1 MRLRLEGRLLKVEV
15 ECAECLLHRG
25 LLQILEAIDDPSL
38 QFKTMSALFQLLAE
52 EFKPTAVPAYLG
64 TERDRLIKRMT
75 GNPDPYAKIKQRS
88 NRKALEFLPFAEK
101 LISNEPSPDA
111 RFRKACLCSIVGN
124 VMEFDIPG
132 HNFKYE
138 DIGRLV
144 QKAEDDLPID
154 EIAEIFDT
162 VKKAREILY
171 LTDNAGEI
179 AFDKLLVGELK
190 NLGAHVT
197 VAVKGGPIINDAT
210 MEDAK
215 YVGMDR
221 VADDVI
227 TTGTDA
233 VGLMPEQCSREFLDV
248 YGSVDLVFAKGMG
261 YVETLTE
268 LDLAFPHALLL
279 RTKCQPVANFLK
291 IEREKNVAKLML

>member
-1 MRLRLEGRLLKVEV
+1 LEI
-15 ECAECLLHRG
+15 AE
-25 LLQILEAIDDPSL
+25 ATDDPFL
-38 QFKTMSALFQLLAE
+38 QFKVASALFQLLAK

-64 TERDRLIKRMT
+64 TKRDRLIKRMT
-75 GNPDPYAKIKQRS
+75 GNSDPYAKIKQKS
-88 NRKALEFLPFAEK
+88 NQKALEFLPLARK
-101 LISNEPSPDA
+101 LVSSGSSPEL
-111 RFRKACLCSIVGN
+111 RFKKACLCSIVGN
-124 VMEFDIPG
+124 IMEFDIPG
-132 HNFKYE
+132 HAFKYE

-144 QKAEDDLPID
+144 QTAEDDLAID
-154 EIAEIFDT
+154 EIADIFNA
-162 VKKAREILY
+162 VGEARRILY

-179 AFDKLLVGELK
+179 AFDKLLVDELK
-190 NLGAHVT
+190 KRGAHVT

-215 YVGMDR
+215 YIGIDK
-221 VADDVI
+221 VADGII

-248 YGSVDLVFAKGMG
+248 YNSVDLVLAKGMG

-279 RTKCQPVANFLK
+279 RTKCQPVANFLNVEK
-291 IEREKNVAKLML
+291 GKNVAKLMS

>member
-1 MRLRLEGRLLKVEV
+1 LKVDV
-15 ECAECLLHRG
+15 ECAGCLLHRG
-25 LLQILEAIDDPSL
+25 LWEIAEATDDRSL
-38 QFKTMSALFQLLAE
+38 RFQVTSALFRLLAK
-52 EFKPTAVPAYLG
+52 EFRSTAVPAYLG

-75 GNPDPYAKIKQRS
+75 GNCDPYAEIKQRS
-88 NRKALEFLPFAEK
+88 NREAMEFLPLARK
-101 LISNEPSPDA
+101 LVLNEASSKL

-132 HNFKYE
+132 HAFKYE

-144 QKAEDDLPID
+144 QRAEDDLAID
-154 EIAEIFDT
+154 EIAEIFDA
-162 VKKAREILY
+162 VKEARRILF

-179 AFDKLLVGELK
+179 ALDTLLVGELK
-190 NLGAHVT
+190 RLGAHVT

-210 MEDAK
+210 MEDATF
-215 YVGMDR
+215 VGLDK

-227 TTGTDA
+227 TTGTDG

-248 YGSVDLVFAKGMG
+248 YESVDLVMAKGMG

-268 LDLAFPHALLL
+268 LDLSFPHSLLL
-279 RTKCQPVANFLK
+279 RTKCQPVADFLRV
-291 IEREKNVAKLML
+291 ERGKNIAMLMA

>member
-1 MRLRLEGRLLKVEV
+1 MKVEFQ
-15 ECAECLLHRG
+15 CANCIFHRG
-25 LLQILEAIDDPSL
+25 ISEIAEATVDPSL
-38 QFKTMSALFQLLAE
+38 QFKVASALFHLLAK

-64 TERDRLIKRMT
+64 TKRDRLIKKMT
-75 GNPDPYAKIKQRS
+75 GNSDPYAKVKQQS

-101 LISNEPSPDA
+101 LILNEPSPDA

-132 HNFKYE
+132 HAFKYE

-144 QKAEDDLPID
+144 QRAEEELAVD
-154 EIAEIFDT
+154 EIAEIFNR
-162 VKKAREILY
+162 VEKAGRILY

-210 MEDAK
+210 MEDAR
-215 YVGMDR
+215 YIGMDR
-221 VADDVI
+221 VADSVI

-233 VGLMPEQCSREFLDV
+233 VGLMLEECSREFLDV

-268 LDLAFPHALLL
+268 LDLDFSHALLL
-279 RTKCQPVANFLK
+279 RTKCQPVANFLRVGK
-291 IEREKNVAKLML
+291 DRNVAKLTL

>member
-1 MRLRLEGRLLKVEV
+1 MRDHRLKVEV
-15 ECAECLLHRG
+15 ECAECLFHRG
-25 LLQILEAIDDPSL
+25 LFAITEATDDPSL
-38 QFKTMSALFQLLAE
+38 QFEVTSALFRLLAK
-52 EFKPTAVPAYLG
+52 EFKSTAVPAYLG

-75 GNPDPYAKIKQRS
+75 GSPDPYTQIKQRS
-88 NRKALEFLPFAEK
+88 NRKALKFIPLARK
-101 LISNEPSPDA
+101 LVSNESSPEL

-132 HNFKYE
+132 HIFKYE
-138 DIGRLV
+138 DMGRLV
-144 QKAEDDLPID
+144 QRAEDDLVID
-154 EIAEIFDT
+154 NIAEIFDA
-162 VKKAREILY
+162 VRETSRVLY

-179 AFDKLLVGELK
+179 VFDKLLVGELRK
-190 NLGAHVT
+190 LGTQVI

-215 YVGMDR
+215 YVGMDK

-233 VGLMPEQCSREFLDV
+233 VGLMPGECSPDFLEIYD
-248 YGSVDLVFAKGMG
+248 SVDLVFAKGMG

-268 LDLAFPHALLL
+268 LDLTTPHALLL
-279 RTKCQPVANFLK
+279 RTKCQPVANFLNVEK
-291 IEREKNVAKLML
+291 GKNVAKLML

>member
-1 MRLRLEGRLLKVEV
+1 VFE
-15 ECAECLLHRG
+15 
-25 LLQILEAIDDPSL
+25 ITEATNDSSL
-38 QFKTMSALFQLLAE
+38 QFEIASALLKLLAK
-52 EFKPTAVPAYLG
+52 EFKPTAVPAYVG

-75 GNPDPYAKIKQRS
+75 DNADPYAEIKRRS
-88 NRKALEFLPFAEK
+88 NRKALEFLPFARE
-101 LISNEPSPDA
+101 LVLNESSPEL

-132 HNFKYE
+132 HTFKYE
-138 DIGRLV
+138 DIRGLV
-144 QKAEDDLPID
+144 QRAEDDLAID
-154 EIAEIFDT
+154 EVAEIFDA
-162 VKKAREILY
+162 VEKARRVLY

-179 AFDKLLVGELK
+179 AFDKLLVGALK
-190 NLGAHVT
+190 KLGAQVI

-215 YVGMDR
+215 YVGMEKI
-221 VADDVI
+221 ADDVI

-233 VGLMPEQCSREFLDV
+233 VGLMPEQCSREFLNV
-248 YGSVDLVFAKGMG
+248 YGSVDLVLAKGMG

-279 RTKCQPVANFLK
+279 RTKCQPVANFLNVK
-291 IEREKNVAKLML
+291 RGRNVAKLML

>member
-1 MRLRLEGRLLKVEV
+1 MKVEV
-15 ECAECLLHRG
+15 ECATCLLHRG
-25 LLQILEAIDDPSL
+25 LLEILEATDDSFL
-38 QFKTMSALFQLLAE
+38 QFKAMSALFRLLAE
-52 EFKPTAVPAYLG
+52 EFRPTAVPAYLG
-64 TERDRLIKRMT
+64 TERDRLIKRIT
-75 GNPDPYAKIKQRS
+75 DNPDPYAKIKQRS
-88 NRKALEFLPFAEK
+88 NRKALEFLPLARK
-101 LISNEPSPDA
+101 LISSESSPEL

-132 HNFKYE
+132 HTFKYG
-138 DIGRLV
+138 DVGRLV
-144 QKAEDDLPID
+144 QRAEDDLAID
-154 EIAEIFDT
+154 DIAEIFDA
-162 VKKAREILY
+162 VEEARRILY

-190 NLGAHVT
+190 KLGSHVI

-215 YVGMDR
+215 YVGMDKI
-221 VADDVI
+221 VDDVI

-233 VGLMPEQCSREFLDV
+233 VGLMPEQCSFEFLRV
-248 YGSVDLVFAKGMG
+248 YDSVDLVLAKGMG

-279 RTKCQPVANFLK
+279 RTKCQPVANFLDVK
-291 IEREKNVAKLML
+291 KGKNVAKSIF

>member
-1 MRLRLEGRLLKVEV
+1 MKVEV
-15 ECAECLLHRG
+15 ECATCLLHRG
-25 LLQILEAIDDPSL
+25 LLEILEATDDSPL
-38 QFKTMSALFQLLAE
+38 QFKAMSALFRLLAE
-52 EFKPTAVPAYLG
+52 EFRPTAVPAYLG

-75 GNPDPYAKIKQRS
+75 GNPDPYAKIKRRS
-88 NRKALEFLPFAEK
+88 NQKALEFFPLARK
-101 LISNEPSPDA
+101 LVSNESSSEL

-132 HNFKYE
+132 HTFKYG

-144 QKAEDDLPID
+144 QRAEDDLTID
-154 EIAEIFDT
+154 EITEIFDA
-162 VKKAREILY
+162 VKGARRILY

-179 AFDKLLVGELK
+179 VFDKLWVNELK
-190 NLGAHVT
+190 KLGAHVI
-197 VAVKGGPIINDAT
+197 VAVKGAPIINDAT

-215 YVGMDR
+215 YIGMDK

-233 VGLMPEQCSREFLDV
+233 VGLMPEQCSSEFLKV
-248 YGSVDLVFAKGMG
+248 YDSVDLVLAKGMG

-268 LDLAFPHALLL
+268 LNLAFPHALLL
-279 RTKCQPVANFLK
+279 RTKCQPVANFLNVK
-291 IEREKNVAKLML
+291 KGKNVAKLML